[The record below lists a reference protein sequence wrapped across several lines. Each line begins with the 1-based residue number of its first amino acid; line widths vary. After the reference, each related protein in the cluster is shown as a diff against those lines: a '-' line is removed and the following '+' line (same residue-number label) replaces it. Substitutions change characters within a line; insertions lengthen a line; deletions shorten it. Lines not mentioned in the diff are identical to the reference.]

1 MTKHMKENLMKL
13 NKEQL
18 IYLIEQYHHTDVL
31 IGETLV
37 DQSKGNI
44 TNEKCIEKI
53 RKYSSENYIS
63 LNDEHLGDYIDI
75 KLGKITKEEYR
86 KIVLGE
92 KWRELKKDCWVR
104 MRKKLRDS
112 TEKEN
117 IWGMSEI

>member
-63 LNDEHLGDYIDI
+63 LNDEHLGDYINI
-75 KLGKITKEEYR
+75 KLEKITKEEYR
-86 KIVLGE
+86 KIVLGG
-92 KWRELKKDCWVR
+92 K
-104 MRKKLRDS
+104 
-112 TEKEN
+112 
-117 IWGMSEI
+117 

>member
-18 IYLIEQYHHTDVL
+18 IYLIEQSHHTYVL

-37 DQSKGNI
+37 DQSKCNI

-53 RKYSSENYIS
+53 RKYSSENRIS
-63 LNDEHLGDYIDI
+63 LNDEHLGDYIDM
-75 KLGKITKEEYR
+75 KLEKITKEEYR

-92 KWRELKKDCWVR
+92 K
-104 MRKKLRDS
+104 
-112 TEKEN
+112 
-117 IWGMSEI
+117 